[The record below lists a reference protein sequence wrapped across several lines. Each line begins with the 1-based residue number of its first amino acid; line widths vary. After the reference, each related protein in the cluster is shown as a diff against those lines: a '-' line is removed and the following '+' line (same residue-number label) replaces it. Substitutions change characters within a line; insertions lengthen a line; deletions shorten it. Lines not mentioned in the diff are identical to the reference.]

1 MNEKP
6 INPLQYGYY
15 KEEMETHCQ
24 SLQLFYQQE
33 ARHRVGH
40 WSDANVKL
48 LSPQTDVQAE
58 IRTYHVPNITCGTPN
73 AKTMRTVT
81 LKMLIALMK
90 LMGCK
95 AMKLLVCNLQKVSI

>member
-1 MNEKP
+1 MITIRKKWKH
-6 INPLQYGYY
+6 IASYS
-15 KEEMETHCQ
+15 HC
-24 SLQLFYQQE
+24 STSTT
-33 ARHRVGH
+33 AHHRVGH

-48 LSPQTDVQAE
+48 PSPQTDVQAE

-95 AMKLLVCNLQKVSI
+95 PMKLLVCNLQKVSI